1 MTNSTPVIRL
11 SPTPNASMTPAQAL
25 SSALAD
31 AEKGMQDVLI
41 GAYDEDG
48 CLYIRSSKMTCAE
61 ASFMANKAMR
71 WAESGGDSC
80 D

>member
-11 SPTPNASMTPAQAL
+11 SPTPNVSMTPAQAL

-41 GAYDEDG
+41 VAYDEDG
-48 CLYIRSSKMTCAE
+48 CLYIRSSKMTSGRIARTS
-61 ASFMANKAMR
+61 ASASAP
-71 WAESGGDSC
+71 S
-80 D
+80 